1 MRSNILGLSRR
12 SVEDGD
18 IPRQSSADRASFASH
33 RGILSHEES
42 GRKEEPQC
50 PAIPATS
57 VLCRV
62 YDHIEMHLAGELTL
76 AELGRI
82 AQYSPFHLAR
92 LFRAATGQSLHQY
105 IIARR
110 LARARH
116 LVESTDLPLKD
127 IALEVGFSDQSHF
140 SNHYRRAFGHTPCIE
155 RKARHHR

>member
-12 SVEDGD
+12 SVEDD
-18 IPRQSSADRASFASH
+18 DVPRQSSADRTALASH
-33 RGILSHEES
+33 RGIPSHGES
-42 GRKEEPQC
+42 GRKDKPQG
-50 PAIPATS
+50 PAMPVTS
-57 VLCRV
+57 AFCRV
-62 YDHIEMHLAGELTL
+62 YDHIEMHLAGNLTL

-110 LARARH
+110 LARAKH

-140 SNHYRRAFGHTPCIE
+140 SNHYRRAFGHTPCVG
-155 RKARHHR
+155 RKARHRR